1 MFGYKSLKPV
11 IWLLVITF
19 GTFPDI
25 ILQYLAVD
33 KVESR
38 YKVSISLKP
47 VNICRP
53 TTPLIR
59 FPERPCFSREKF
71 QSLDFFSIEIS
82 KNL

>member
-1 MFGYKSLKPV
+1 MFGFKSLKPV

-19 GTFPDI
+19 GTCPDI
-25 ILQYLAVD
+25 ILQYLAVS
-33 KVESR
+33 KVGSR

-47 VNICRP
+47 VNIC

-59 FPERPCFSREKF
+59 LSERPCISREKF
-71 QSLDFFSIEIS
+71 QSFKIFSIKIS